1 MSLPLL
7 KLDEVVLFPGAALPM
22 QVGGAGIALVDAVKD
37 AAQPHVLVATAR
49 TSGDVTKLEDLYP
62 IATLATLS
70 LAGRAG
76 SGRRNIVLNAIER
89 RRLTTL
95 ELGGGLLRAE
105 SEPVLETG
113 GSGAEAEAMAESLR
127 SQVAKVLALASGVEE
142 QATQALAAAHE
153 PGKLADLAAILTE
166 APVPERAAVLTEL
179 DVVARGHKVLAL
191 LAHRIQVLLLKNQ
204 IDSQV
209 FGEISKQQREHV
221 LRKQMKAIQEELGE
235 DGGEDGAH
243 DELSDKIV
251 AAKMP
256 EDIEKVARKQL
267 GRLRA
272 MQSGSAE
279 YQVGRTYLEL
289 LCDLPWSK
297 RSEAKVDL
305 AAARASLEADHH
317 GLDKVKKRI
326 LEYLAVRKLSPSKKG
341 PILCLAGPPGVG
353 KTSLGKSIAA
363 ALGRDLTRVSLGGV
377 RDEAAIRGHRRTYVG
392 ALPGRII
399 DALKKV
405 GTKNPVMVLD
415 ELDKLGNDLRGDPAA
430 ALLEVLD
437 PEQNNSFTD
446 HYLEVPF
453 DLSEVIFL
461 ATANDLGSIPG
472 PLRDRLEIIELP
484 GYPTAEKRVIA
495 ERHLWPK
502 QLREHGLT
510 EAQASITAQALTAV
524 IEGYTREAGVRNL
537 ERELA
542 AIARAIAVKVVS
554 SSSSDAPGV
563 EVVEAHD
570 LARYLGPARFE
581 SDIAERTGDPGV
593 ATGLAWTP
601 NGGEI
606 LFIEASRSRGTGK
619 LTVTGQLGE
628 VMKESAQA
636 ALSYVRSHAAAWG
649 IPAEAFER
657 HDLHIHVPQGGVPK
671 DGPSAGNALVSAIMS
686 LYTGRRVRGDVT
698 MTGEITLRGAV
709 LPVGGIQSKVL
720 AAHRAGIRRVVLPER
735 NSRDLGEIP
744 ADVKADLEIILVKR
758 IEETLAATLE
768 PVLVPTIIPVPA
780 GPGNQAHVSA
790 A

>member
-62 IATLATLS
+62 IATLASLS

-89 RRLTTL
+89 RRLTSL
-95 ELGGGLLRAE
+95 EVGALLRAE

-113 GSGAEAEAMAESLR
+113 GSGPEAEAMAESLR
-127 SQVAKVLALASGVEE
+127 AQVAKVLALASGVED

-166 APVPERAAVLTEL
+166 APVAERAAVLTEL
-179 DVVARGHKVLAL
+179 DVVARGHAVLKL

-209 FGEISKQQREHV
+209 FGEISKQQRENV

-243 DELSDKIV
+243 DELSEKIV

-267 GRLRA
+267 GRLRS

-297 RSEAKVDL
+297 RSEGKVDL

-317 GLDKVKKRI
+317 GLAKVKKRI

-405 GTKNPVMVLD
+405 GSKNPVMVLD
-415 ELDKLGNDLRGDPAA
+415 ELDKLGGDLRGDPAA

-484 GYPTAEKRVIA
+484 GYPTTEKRVIA

-510 EAQASITAQALTAV
+510 EAQASITSEALIAV

-542 AIARAIAVKVVS
+542 AVARAIAVKVVS
-554 SSSSDAPGV
+554 SGDAVTPEIV
-563 EVVEAHD
+563 READ
-570 LARYLGPARFE
+570 LERYLGPARFE

-686 LYTGRRVRGDVT
+686 LYTGRRVRGDVA

-735 NSRDLGEIP
+735 NSRDLIEIP

>member
-7 KLDEVVLFPGAALPM
+7 KLDEVVLFPGAALPL

-49 TSGDVTKLEDLYP
+49 TSGDVTRLEDLHP
-62 IATLATLS
+62 IATLASLS

-76 SGRRNIVLNAIER
+76 SGRRNIVLTGIER
-89 RRLTTL
+89 RRLTAL
-95 ELGGGLLRAE
+95 EVGALLRAE

-113 GSGAEAEAMAESLR
+113 GVGAEAEAMAESLR
-127 SQVAKVLALASGVEE
+127 SQVAKVLALASGVDD

-166 APVPERAAVLTEL
+166 APVAERAAVLAEL
-179 DVVARGHKVLAL
+179 DVVARGHAVLNL

-243 DELSDKIV
+243 DELADKIV
-251 AAKMP
+251 AAGMP
-256 EDIEKVARKQL
+256 EDVAKVARKQL
-267 GRLRA
+267 GRLRS

-289 LCDLPWSK
+289 LCDLPWSR

-305 AAARASLEADHH
+305 AAARASLEAEHH

-405 GTKNPVMVLD
+405 GSKNPVMVLD

-453 DLSEVIFL
+453 DLSEVVFL

-510 EAQASITAQALTAV
+510 EAQASITTSALTAI

-542 AIARAIAVKVVS
+542 AVARAIAVKVVS
-554 SSSSDAPGV
+554 SSDASGV
-563 EVVEAHD
+563 EVVDADD

-686 LYTGRRVRGDVT
+686 LYTGRRVRGDVA

-735 NSRDLGEIP
+735 NRRDLIEIP

>member
-49 TSGDVTKLEDLYP
+49 TSGDVTKLEDLHP

-89 RRLTTL
+89 RRLTSL
-95 ELGGGLLRAE
+95 EVGALLRAE

-113 GSGAEAEAMAESLR
+113 ASGPEAEAMAESLR
-127 SQVAKVLALASGVEE
+127 AQVAKVLALASGVED

-166 APVPERAAVLTEL
+166 APVAERASVLTEL
-179 DVVARGHKVLAL
+179 DVVARGHAVLKML
-191 LAHRIQVLLLKNQ
+191 SHRVQVLLLKNQ

-209 FGEISKQQREHV
+209 FGEISKQQRENV

-297 RSEAKVDL
+297 RSEGKVDL
-305 AAARASLEADHH
+305 AAARASLESDHH

-405 GTKNPVMVLD
+405 GSKNPVMVLD

-461 ATANDLGSIPG
+461 ATANDLVSIPG
-472 PLRDRLEIIELP
+472 PLRDRLEVIELP

-510 EAQASITAQALTAV
+510 EAQASITSQALTAV

-542 AIARAIAVKVVS
+542 AVARAIAVKVVS
-554 SSSSDAPGV
+554 SGDAVTP
-563 EVVEAHD
+563 EVVSEAD
-570 LARYLGPARFE
+570 LERYLGPARFE

-619 LTVTGQLGE
+619 LTVTGQLGD

-686 LYTGRRVRGDVT
+686 LYTGRRVRGDVA

-735 NSRDLGEIP
+735 NSRDLLEIP

-758 IEETLAATLE
+758 IEDTLAATLE
-768 PVLVPTIIPVPA
+768 PVLVPTIIPVPN
-780 GPGNQAHVSA
+780 GPGNQAHASA

>member
-49 TSGDVTKLEDLYP
+49 TSGDVTKLEDLHP

-89 RRLTTL
+89 RRLTSL
-95 ELGGGLLRAE
+95 EVGALLRAE

-113 GSGAEAEAMAESLR
+113 ASGPEAEAMAESLR
-127 SQVAKVLALASGVEE
+127 AQVAKVLALASGVED

-166 APVPERAAVLTEL
+166 APVAERASVLTEL
-179 DVVARGHKVLAL
+179 DVVARGHAVLKML
-191 LAHRIQVLLLKNQ
+191 SHRVQVLLLKNQ

-209 FGEISKQQREHV
+209 FGEISKQQRENV

-297 RSEAKVDL
+297 RSEGKVDL
-305 AAARASLEADHH
+305 AAARASLESDHH

-405 GTKNPVMVLD
+405 GSKNPVMVLD
-415 ELDKLGNDLRGDPAA
+415 ELDKLGGDLRGDPAA

-472 PLRDRLEIIELP
+472 PLRDRLEVIELP

-510 EAQASITAQALTAV
+510 EAQASITSQALTAV

-542 AIARAIAVKVVS
+542 AVARAIAVKVVS
-554 SSSSDAPGV
+554 SGDAVTP
-563 EVVEAHD
+563 EVVSEAD
-570 LARYLGPARFE
+570 LERYLGPARFE

-619 LTVTGQLGE
+619 LTVTGQLGD

-686 LYTGRRVRGDVT
+686 LYTGRRVRGDVA

-735 NSRDLGEIP
+735 NSRDLLEIP

-758 IEETLAATLE
+758 IEDTLAATLE
-768 PVLVPTIIPVPA
+768 PVLVPTIIPVPN
-780 GPGNQAHVSA
+780 GPGNQAHASA

>member
-49 TSGDVTKLEDLYP
+49 TSGDVTKLEDLHP

-89 RRLTTL
+89 RRLTSL
-95 ELGGGLLRAE
+95 EVGALLRAE

-113 GSGAEAEAMAESLR
+113 ASGPEAEAMAESLR
-127 SQVAKVLALASGVEE
+127 AQVAKVLALASGVED

-166 APVPERAAVLTEL
+166 APVAERASVLTEL
-179 DVVARGHKVLAL
+179 DVVARGHAVLKML
-191 LAHRIQVLLLKNQ
+191 SHRVQVLLLKNQ

-209 FGEISKQQREHV
+209 FGEISKQQRENV

-297 RSEAKVDL
+297 RSEGKVDL
-305 AAARASLEADHH
+305 AAARASLESDHH

-405 GTKNPVMVLD
+405 GSKNPVMVLD

-472 PLRDRLEIIELP
+472 PLRDRLEVIELP

-510 EAQASITAQALTAV
+510 EAQASITSQALTAV

-542 AIARAIAVKVVS
+542 AVARAIAVKVVS
-554 SSSSDAPGV
+554 SGDAVTP
-563 EVVEAHD
+563 EVVSEAD
-570 LARYLGPARFE
+570 LERYLGPARFE

-619 LTVTGQLGE
+619 LTVTGQLGD

-686 LYTGRRVRGDVT
+686 LYTGRRVRGDVA

-735 NSRDLGEIP
+735 NSRDLLEIP

-758 IEETLAATLE
+758 IEDTLAATLE
-768 PVLVPTIIPVPA
+768 PVLVPTIIPVPN
-780 GPGNQAHVSA
+780 GPGNQAHASA